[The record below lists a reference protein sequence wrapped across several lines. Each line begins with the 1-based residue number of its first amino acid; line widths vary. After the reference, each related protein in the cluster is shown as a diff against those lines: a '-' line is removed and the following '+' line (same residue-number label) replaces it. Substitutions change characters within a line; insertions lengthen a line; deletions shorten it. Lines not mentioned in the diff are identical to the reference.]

1 MADKILSPS
10 SAEQMQQLVALLR
23 PIIGLDNGDDLPA
36 LTPQIL
42 GFAKNRHRLAPLLSY
57 HLRTTEIS
65 APMMEAQTRDA
76 LKAIYRQNAVQET
89 IQKRVWDRIAKLFA
103 DNDLAFWG
111 LKGQGLAE
119 SIYPFTGGRVS
130 KDIDI
135 LIHPQDIDTAMQLL
149 VQDGFTIAQQRI
161 TSSSDIAHFKNGLSK
176 DAMFY
181 DPQFGQQI
189 ELHRRLLYAEPKG
202 LTALVRNETPSGQF
216 VTISGVAG
224 MLYTIIHGALDYW
237 SRLKWLVDLSLLCR
251 HIDSERLERLLQL
264 ADRFSCRTALI
275 ASLYYCEHI
284 FAGSLQAEVK
294 ARVDILA
301 AKDKGLNPL
310 IDRFANMLQG
320 HHDYSQ
326 RSLWRRPDFPTPA
339 WHIFPSTPMRA
350 WLCGYVP
357 LTFIA
362 RKVAP

>member
-1 MADKILSPS
+1 
-10 SAEQMQQLVALLR
+10 
-23 PIIGLDNGDDLPA
+23 
-36 LTPQIL
+36 
-42 GFAKNRHRLAPLLSY
+42 
-57 HLRTTEIS
+57 LRTTETP
-65 APMMEAQTRDA
+65 APLMEAQTRDA

-103 DNDLAFWG
+103 DNDVAFWG

-202 LTALVRNETPSGQF
+202 LTALVRSETPSGQF
-216 VTISGVAG
+216 VTISGAAG
-224 MLYTIIHGALDYW
+224 MFYTIIHGALDYW
-237 SRLKWLVDLSLLCR
+237 SRLKWLIDLSLICR
-251 HIDSERLERLLQL
+251 RIDSERLAALLDM
-264 ADRFSCRTALI
+264 AESFSCKTALL
-275 ASLYYCEHI
+275 ASLHHCEQV
-284 FAGSLQAEVK
+284 FAGSLSDRLAEQIAQMVS
-294 ARVDILA
+294 ANSA
-301 AKDKGLNPL
+301 AQPL
-310 IDRFANMLQG
+310 IARFDMMLKAQ
-320 HHDYSQ
+320 HNYSE
-326 RSLWRRPDFPTPA
+326 RSLWSRPDFPTPA
-339 WHIFPSTPMRA
+339 WHIFPDIHMRA
-350 WLCGYVP
+350 MLCGYVP
-357 LTFIA
+357 MAYIA
-362 RKVAP
+362 RRFSP